1 VKRIAVAILAIGI
14 LAGVGAAAAGGR
26 GTQARV
32 TKFRELA
39 KGGTYQYVDNP
50 PHGVSIG
57 DFAAFSSVL
66 ADRSGKHIGRID
78 VQCVITAGRTLAKA
92 HQTCTG
98 VLTLPGGQVTDAVG
112 IVGAPT
118 NAVIAVTGG
127 TGAYAGARGTLTV
140 VGRKGG
146 GADDTLELVP

>member
-1 VKRIAVAILAIGI
+1 MIPVAVFTIGI
-14 LAGVGAAAAGGR
+14 LAAIGAATAGGQ

-32 TKFRELA
+32 VKFRELA

-50 PHGVSIG
+50 PGGVSVG
-57 DFAAFSSVL
+57 DFAAFSSLL
-66 ADRSGKHIGRID
+66 ANISGKHIGRID
-78 VQCVITAGRTLAKA
+78 VQCVITAGSALATA

-118 NAVIAVTGG
+118 NAVIAITGG
-127 TGAYAGARGTLTV
+127 TGAYAGARGVLTV
-140 VGRKGG
+140 VGQKGG
-146 GADDTLELVP
+146 GALDTLKLLP